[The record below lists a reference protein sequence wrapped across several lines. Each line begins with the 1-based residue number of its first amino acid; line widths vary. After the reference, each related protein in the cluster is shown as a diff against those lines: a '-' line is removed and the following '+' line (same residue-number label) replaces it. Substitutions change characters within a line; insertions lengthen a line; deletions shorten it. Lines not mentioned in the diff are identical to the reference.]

1 MALLD
6 NREAASLAGR
16 CRFSYCSDMNMNG
29 TYEMNHKTAAIRDA
43 VLAVQGYI
51 NT

>member
-1 MALLD
+1 MALLE

-29 TYEMNHKTAAIRDA
+29 TYETNHRIAAIRDA
-43 VLAVQGYI
+43 VLAVEGYT